1 MQQLYVHKL
10 YLKSNLFQ
18 ENLVK
23 QCLVVHV
30 LQTEH
35 INNDNPVKPET
46 VNNNLTINNVTTVVQ
61 NIKQP

>member
-23 QCLVVHV
+23 QCLVV

>member
-1 MQQLYVHKL
+1 MQHLYVHKL

-23 QCLVVHV
+23 QCLVV

-35 INNDNPVKPET
+35 ININDNPVKPET

>member
-1 MQQLYVHKL
+1 MF
-10 YLKSNLFQ
+10 SST
-18 ENLVK
+18 
-23 QCLVVHV
+23 V

>member
-1 MQQLYVHKL
+1 MTVHKFC
-10 YLKSNLFQ
+10 LKSNLFQ

-23 QCLVVHV
+23 QCLVV

-35 INNDNPVKPET
+35 IDNDNSVNPET
-46 VNNNLTINNVTTVVQ
+46 VNNNLTINNVTTAVK